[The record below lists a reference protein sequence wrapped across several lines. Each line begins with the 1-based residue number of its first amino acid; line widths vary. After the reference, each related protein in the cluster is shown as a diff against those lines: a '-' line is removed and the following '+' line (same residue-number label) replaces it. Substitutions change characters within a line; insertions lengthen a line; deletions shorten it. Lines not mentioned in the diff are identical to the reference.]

1 MPYRHRSTCRGRR
14 KHCHTTQLHVMD
26 VTDPRIAASMLS
38 ILMAIANIGSGVG
51 LAVSGRLVDTIG

>member
-1 MPYRHRSTCRGRR
+1 
-14 KHCHTTQLHVMD
+14 MD